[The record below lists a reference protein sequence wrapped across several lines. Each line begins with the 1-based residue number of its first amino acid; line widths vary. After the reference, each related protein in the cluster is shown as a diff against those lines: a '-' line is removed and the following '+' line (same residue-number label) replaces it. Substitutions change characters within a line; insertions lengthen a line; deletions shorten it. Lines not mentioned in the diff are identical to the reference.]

1 MRGLLA
7 GGRGAK
13 DNASPQASE
22 AAGTGAR
29 LSPRCAQ
36 PAAASEATGARA
48 RLSSRRAQPARR
60 RPTLSASIP
69 DRVEDEQGGRSLL
82 LPALALGLLVG
93 LVGAAFRLALELATQ
108 ARHAFVASAAAT
120 GLPGAAVSALVSA
133 AGVGLAVWLV
143 RRVAPETA
151 GSGIQEIEGALDG
164 VRPLRWRRVIPVKF
178 AGGILAMGAG
188 LIAGREGPTVQ
199 MGGAL
204 GRMLGEL
211 GRRSPL
217 ETHVL
222 VAAGAGAGL
231 TAAFNAPLAG
241 ILFVIEEMR
250 PHFRY
255 GARSTQALAAA
266 CVVADVVIRALLG
279 TRPEIEISHAPDPRL
294 ASLWLFAVLGA
305 LFGLLGPLFN
315 ALVLSVLDLFARV
328 PRPLAAAAAVGALVG
343 ALDWGAPVF
352 VGGGYEVI
360 GQALRGELAV
370 GMLLVVFAARTG
382 GTALCYGAG
391 APGGIFAPMLAL
403 GTLLGLWF
411 GDLAAVWQPGLVPQP
426 DVFTVAG
433 MGALFAAVVR
443 APLTGIALALGLTG
457 DYQLLLPVLATCLSA
472 TVVSYALGG
481 APIYSLLLERT
492 LRAGGAQA
500 RRGG

>member
-1 MRGLLA
+1 
-7 GGRGAK
+7 
-13 DNASPQASE
+13 
-22 AAGTGAR
+22 
-29 LSPRCAQ
+29 
-36 PAAASEATGARA
+36 
-48 RLSSRRAQPARR
+48 
-60 RPTLSASIP
+60 
-69 DRVEDEQGGRSLL
+69 
-82 LPALALGLLVG
+82 
-93 LVGAAFRLALELATQ
+93 
-108 ARHAFVASAAAT
+108 
-120 GLPGAAVSALVSA
+120 
-133 AGVGLAVWLV
+133 V
-143 RRVAPETA
+143 RRFAPEAA

-164 VRPLRWRRVIPVKF
+164 VRPMRWRRVIPVKF
-178 AGGILAMGAG
+178 AGGLASLGSGM
-188 LIAGREGPTVQ
+188 IAGREGPTVQ

-211 GRRSPL
+211 GRRPPL
-217 ETHVL
+217 ETHAL

-255 GARSTQALAAA
+255 SARSTEALAAA

-279 TRPEIEISHAPDPRL
+279 TRPEIAISAAREPRL
-294 ASLWLFAVLGA
+294 AALWLFVLLGA

-315 ALVLSVLDLFARV
+315 ALVLRTLDLVARAPNPLV
-328 PRPLAAAAAVGALVG
+328 PALAVGALVG
-343 ALDWGAPVF
+343 ALEWRAPIF

-370 GMLLVVFAARTG
+370 GMLLAVFAARTA

-411 GDLAAVWQPGLVPQP
+411 GDLAAQWLPGLVPQP

-443 APLTGIALALGLTG
+443 APLTGIALALGLTAN
-457 DYQLLLPVLATCLSA
+457 YQLLLPVLATCLSA
-472 TVVSYALGG
+472 TVVSYQLGG

-492 LRAGGAQA
+492 LRAAGA
-500 RRGG
+500 RGEGRGA

>member
-1 MRGLLA
+1 MTATQSDPRLE
-7 GGRGAK
+7 
-13 DNASPQASE
+13 E
-22 AAGTGAR
+22 AE
-29 LSPRCAQ
+29 Q
-36 PAAASEATGARA
+36 PG
-48 RLSSRRAQPARR
+48 P
-60 RPTLSASIP
+60 
-69 DRVEDEQGGRSLL
+69 SLL
-82 LPALALGLLVG
+82 LPALVLGLVVG
-93 LVGAAFRLALELATQ
+93 LVGAAFRFSLDLVGR
-108 ARHAFVASAAAT
+108 ARHALVAGAAAL
-120 GLPGAAVSALVSA
+120 GLPGLAVSVLVSA
-133 AGVGLAVWLV
+133 AGVGFAVWLV
-143 RRVAPETA
+143 RRFAPEAA
-151 GSGIQEIEGALDG
+151 GSGIQEIEAALDG

-178 AGGILAMGAG
+178 AGGLGSMGAG
-188 LIAGREGPTVQ
+188 MIAGREGPTVH

-211 GRRSPL
+211 WRRSPL
-217 ETHVL
+217 ETHAL

-255 GARSTQALAAA
+255 GARSTQALITA

-279 TRPEIEISHAPDPRL
+279 TRPEIEISQAPEPGL
-294 ASLWLFAVLGA
+294 ASLWLFVLLGA

-315 ALVLSVLDLFARV
+315 ALVLRTLDLLARA
-328 PRPLAAAAAVGALVG
+328 PHPLLPALAIGGLVG
-343 ALDWGAPVF
+343 ALEWLAPVF

-370 GMLLVVFAARTG
+370 GMLLLVFAARTA

-411 GDLAAVWQPGLVPQP
+411 GDLAASWQPGLVPHP

-443 APLTGIALALGLTG
+443 APLTGIALALGLTA

-472 TVVSYALGG
+472 TVVSYQLGG

-492 LRAGGAQA
+492 LRIARAQA
-500 RRGG
+500 QRGA